1 MSKYKELIAQARI
14 AYQEKRLDE
23 AIRLYE
29 DAFREMVVVEDL
41 IDLALAYLDNKMPV
55 KALKAFQSLIEVF
68 PDSAQGYYGLGLVY
82 EQLGKADLA
91 EESYLKAVK
100 IHPAFAQAYFNIA
113 LLADERNDERK
124 AYDYYKKT
132 LLYDPGHFWAN
143 LNVGSIYEKNN
154 YLELALNHTLRAY
167 EANPEEK
174 MVAFNLGVIYARLG
188 DHEQAVK
195 YYREE
200 IGKKE
205 CYQAAYLNIALI
217 YKDVYKDRKTS
228 RQYLLEG
235 ISRFKDNTSLW
246 YNLGCLYALDGD
258 YPNAHNCFLY
268 ALVKQPEL
276 RETLEADEELM
287 DFRSSPFYEDL
298 LKSIKGGQ

>member
-1 MSKYKELIAQARI
+1 
-14 AYQEKRLDE
+14 
-23 AIRLYE
+23 
-29 DAFREMVVVEDL
+29 
-41 IDLALAYLDNKMPV
+41 MP
-55 KALKAFQSLIEVF
+55 KAFQSLIEVF

-154 YLELALNHTLRAY
+154 YLNWRSTTRYRAY

-200 IGKKE
+200 IGKKSV
-205 CYQAAYLNIALI
+205 IKPPISTSPLI

-228 RQYLLEG
+228 RQYLSEG
-235 ISRFKDNTSLW
+235 ISVSKTIPPYGTTSVACTPSMAIIPTPIIVSFMPSS
-246 YNLGCLYALDGD
+246 N
-258 YPNAHNCFLY
+258 NRNCG
-268 ALVKQPEL
+268 
-276 RETLEADEELM
+276 R
-287 DFRSSPFYEDL
+287 R
-298 LKSIKGGQ
+298 